1 MSCCD
6 DAMFQ
11 LARAFTLFPIC
22 AREPTAQGTASVVVI
37 VAEDCTNGSATM
49 KVDAN
54 EISQYGS

>member
-1 MSCCD
+1 MMQSFSWLEHSFCSLSELVNP
-6 DAMFQ
+6 Q
-11 LARAFTLFPIC
+11 R
-22 AREPTAQGTASVVVI
+22 TASVVVI